1 MTRYLLDTNV
11 LTELEDRRKPGFA
24 LVAARL
30 AALNDTD
37 EVLLSI
43 LSAYEYRHG
52 ISNAPGDLKESLLLA
67 WRAFEERFPSIGLTS
82 AGAVLYG
89 ELKSRYQEH
98 TGASSKK
105 MKTSTVDFILASSA
119 LEHDAVLVSNDRIFR
134 TIQEFHPALRIQDW
148 LSDELPTSDRE
159 S

>member
-37 EVLLSI
+37 EVLFSI

-52 ISNAPGDLKESLLLA
+52 ISNAPQGLKESLLMA
-67 WRAFEERFPSIGLTS
+67 WRDFEERFTSIGLTS

-89 ELKSRYQEH
+89 ELKSQYQER
-98 TGASSKK
+98 TGASSKQ
-105 MKTSTVDFILASSA
+105 MKTATVDFILASSA
-119 LEHDAVLVSNDRIFR
+119 LEHDAVLVSDDRIFR
-134 TIQEFHPALRIQDW
+134 TIQGFHPALRVQNW
-148 LSDELPTSDRE
+148 LLDETSTSDLE
-159 S
+159 E